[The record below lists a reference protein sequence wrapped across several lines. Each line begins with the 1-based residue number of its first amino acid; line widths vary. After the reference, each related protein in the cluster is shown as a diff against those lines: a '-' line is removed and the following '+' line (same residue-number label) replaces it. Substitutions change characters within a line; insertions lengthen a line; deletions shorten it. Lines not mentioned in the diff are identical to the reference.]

1 MNPREGTFLLLPRFP
16 FRHRDSHR
24 DRELYLKL
32 LLINDLEALSF
43 PLKLASDSLSLG
55 TAGSINLFIMC
66 VLGTAVLC

>member
-16 FRHRDSHR
+16 FRHR

-66 VLGTAVLC
+66 VLSTAVLC